1 MPFFIG
7 LDLGQKQ
14 DYTAIAIIETT
25 SQYTGLD
32 LQTHEYRYSSH
43 VSVRHLERVRLG
55 TSYLAVVER
64 LRQIVN
70 SRELVG
76 RCALVMDATGLG
88 GPVLDLLRAAR
99 FGCEIVPVTI
109 TGGDREINS
118 GGMWRVPK
126 RDLVNR
132 LQLMLE
138 RKEFK
143 IASRLREAETLAREL
158 MNMRVKVS
166 VSGHDSYAA
175 RQESTHDDLVRPGL
189 LACQRQPQPPGLRNP
204 QPGPR
209 LLTCLFIPS
218 LWGRYSCLPRRA
230 PGQSRILCT

>member
-1 MPFFIG
+1 MSFFIG

-32 LQTHEYRYSSH
+32 LQSYEYKYSSH
-43 VSVRHLERVRLG
+43 VSVRYLERVRLG
-55 TSYLAVVER
+55 TSYLGVVDR
-64 LRQIVN
+64 LRQIAN

-76 RCALVMDATGLG
+76 RSTLVMDATGLG

-99 FGCEIVPVTI
+99 LGCEIIPVTI

-132 LQLMLE
+132 LQLMFE
-138 RKEFK
+138 RKELK
-143 IASRLREAETLAREL
+143 IASRLREAETLVREL

-166 VSGHDSYAA
+166 VTGHDSYAA
-175 RQESTHDDLVRPGL
+175 GQESTHDDLVL
-189 LACQRQPQPPGLRNP
+189 ALALACWRAKGNLSRPVFGTRSLGLD
-204 QPGPR
+204 
-209 LLTCLFIPS
+209 
-218 LWGRYSCLPRRA
+218 Y
-230 PGQSRILCT
+230 